1 MWTRSKTHVDVD
13 SVSDPADPGFR
24 ILYQAIDLMINTKNI
39 EKLRTRSQGGAI
51 FNNSGKNDR
60 LRTQSVLR
68 TNSKLYHQLKQ
79 LVAKEFPHLTPNDA
93 VVLQSKPGCAAQ
105 KVHADYNIF
114 DLKHH
119 NSTIPYSLLLAL
131 DEHTRLTVY
140 PGSHRLSEKGNEE
153 HFYQSE
159 ICLSPGDVIFFRGDL
174 LHAGCAYNQKNARVH
189 MYLDSTTHVREKDR
203 TWILEQ
209 QPVHLVGRVD

>member
-1 MWTRSKTHVDVD
+1 MLTRSKTHVDVD
-13 SVSDPADPGFR
+13 SLSDPDDLGFR
-24 ILYQAIDLMINTKNI
+24 ILRQAIDVVINNEYI
-39 EKLRTRSQGGAI
+39 EKLKKRARGGAI

-68 TNSKLYHQLKQ
+68 TNSKLYHQLEQ
-79 LVAKEFPHLTPNDA
+79 LVQNEFPHLTPSDA

-105 KVHADYNIF
+105 KVHADYNVF
-114 DLKHH
+114 DMKHH

-131 DEHTRLTVY
+131 DEHTRLIVY
-140 PGSHRLSEKGNEE
+140 PGSQRLSEKGNED
-153 HFYQSE
+153 HFHQSVVY
-159 ICLSPGDVIFFRGDL
+159 LSPGDVVFFRGDL
-174 LHAGCAYNQKNARVH
+174 LHAGCAYDAKNARVH

-209 QPVHLVGRVD
+209 QAFQLVGRVD